1 MPDDCLGDLYRDRD
15 RLEQLITRRYPRSMP
30 VPELLDHLA
39 RVHQARRTSTS
50 TLLLTDVIYGAP
62 GAPGTGRGIDDE
74 LGDAISLGDP
84 ERVRR
89 LESRIVRAELG
100 DQIGDLYQQVEYGL
114 ERARSLETA
123 LEREL
128 LRRIIEQD
136 GVRLTVQAPAL
147 GSTGS

>member
-1 MPDDCLGDLYRDRD
+1 
-15 RLEQLITRRYPRSMP
+15 
-30 VPELLDHLA
+30 
-39 RVHQARRTSTS
+39 
-50 TLLLTDVIYGAP
+50 
-62 GAPGTGRGIDDE
+62 
-74 LGDAISLGDP
+74 
-84 ERVRR
+84 
-89 LESRIVRAELG
+89 
-100 DQIGDLYQQVEYGL
+100 VEYGL